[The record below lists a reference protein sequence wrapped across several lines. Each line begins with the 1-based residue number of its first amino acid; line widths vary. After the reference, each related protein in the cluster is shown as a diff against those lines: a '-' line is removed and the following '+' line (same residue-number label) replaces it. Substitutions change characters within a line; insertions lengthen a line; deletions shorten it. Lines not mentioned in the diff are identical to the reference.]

1 MTKRKDIIKRIKT
14 AAKQHGCTLEISEGG
29 RHTKLTID
37 GMIVP
42 VPRHN
47 EIRENTTKAIY
58 EECEPKFGK
67 DWWK

>member
-1 MTKRKDIIKRIKT
+1 MTKRKDIIKRIK
-14 AAKQHGCTLEISEGG
+14 AEAKKNGCRLEILEGG
-29 RHTKLTID
+29 NHSKLVID

-42 VPRHN
+42 LPRHN

-58 EECEPKFGK
+58 GECEPKFGK